1 MVVDFRLGRLQNIAP
16 AHKSELRNC
25 VDLFFGLGSSRG
37 AFLMLLGRLLGSF
50 GTPWEALGV
59 TLGHLGVT
67 WDPLGLLWG
76 APGCFW
82 DSILLDFDVFL
93 TLWVQKFVQDAK
105 KYDF

>member
-1 MVVDFRLGRLQNIAP
+1 MDFFL
-16 AHKSELRNC
+16 
-25 VDLFFGLGSSRG
+25 GLGGSRG
-37 AFLMLLGRLLGSF
+37 AFGMLLGSLLGSF

-67 WDPLGLLWG
+67 LGPLGLLGG

-82 DSILLDFDVFL
+82 DPMLPDLAVFS
-93 TLWVQKFVQDAK
+93 TLWAQKFGQDAN